1 MLAKPGFMHNLFSIC
16 GHNVSKGK
24 DLKKEVTP
32 VEADE
37 VLAFKAIQ
45 LKLFNEVVISD
56 MAQGRSGSV
65 IKDVDVMC
73 ACKGP
78 KVGEPTWGSK
88 VAKSAVVSSIGG
100 FSKAK
105 FQFQSLHSGAEESAC
120 NG

>member
-1 MLAKPGFMHNLFSIC
+1 MLAKPGFMCDLFSIC
-16 GHNVSKGK
+16 SHNVSKGE
-24 DLKKEVTP
+24 DQKKEVTL

-88 VAKSAVVSSIGG
+88 VAKSVVVSSEGE
-100 FSKAK
+100 FAKAK
-105 FQFQSLHSGAEESAC
+105 FQFQSLHAGTEDSAC